1 MLKQVRYQVYVNG
14 QQNIFYSWDAAF
26 KFCQQNNID
35 TINIK
40 SF

>member
-1 MLKQVRYQVYVNG
+1 MPNPVRYQVYFNG
-14 QQNIFYSWDAAF
+14 EQKIFYSWDAAF
-26 KFCQQNNID
+26 KFCQENNID